1 MSSKD
6 RYNQIIRAVFE
17 LREYEEIDEMMTR
30 ENTPKW
36 DSLLHLTFVVAIED
50 EFGIIL
56 DTDNILNLNSYDA
69 GLDIIK
75 KMILEN

>member
-1 MSSKD
+1 MNSKD
-6 RYNQIIRAVFE
+6 RYNQIIRTVFE
-17 LREYEEIDEMMTR
+17 LKEYEEIDEMMTR

-36 DSLLHLTFVVAIED
+36 DSLLHLTLVVAIED